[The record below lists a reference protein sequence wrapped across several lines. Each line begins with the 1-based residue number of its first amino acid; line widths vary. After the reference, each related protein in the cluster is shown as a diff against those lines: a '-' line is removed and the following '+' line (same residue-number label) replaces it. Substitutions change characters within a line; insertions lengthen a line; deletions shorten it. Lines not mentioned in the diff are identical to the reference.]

1 MNQVNALTAMCSTP
15 MCSTLGQRRHP
26 RHARGVTLIE
36 LLVTIL
42 VISIGLLGLAGMQTV
57 SMQYNHS
64 SYLRTHANNMAYDIA
79 DRMRANRRAAENGDY
94 NIGLGAAAPSGGSV
108 AANDLAEWR
117 AAITAT
123 LPDGTGSVT
132 VNNNGKATIQI
143 RWLDGQDEREGDTE
157 AERQTTYTLETRI

>member
-15 MCSTLGQRRHP
+15 MCSTPGRRRHP

-79 DRMRANRRAAENGDY
+79 DRMRANRRPAMNGDY
-94 NIGLGAAAPSGGSV
+94 NIGLEAAPPAGGSV
-108 AANDLAEWR
+108 AADDLAEWR
-117 AAITAT
+117 AAIAAT
-123 LPDGTGSVT
+123 LPNGTGSVT
-132 VNNNGKATIQI
+132 TNNDGKATIRI
-143 RWLDGQDEREGDTE
+143 RWLDSQDEREGDTE
-157 AERQTTYTLETRI
+157 AERRTTYTLETRI

>member
-1 MNQVNALTAMCSTP
+1 MNQVSALTAMHMP
-15 MCSTLGQRRHP
+15 ARRTSHP

-79 DRMRANRRAAENGDY
+79 DRMRANRGSAMNGNYD
-94 NIGLGAAAPSGGSV
+94 IGLADGAPTGGGSIAAA
-108 AANDLAEWR
+108 DLADWR
-117 AAITAT
+117 NAITAT
-123 LPDGTGSVT
+123 LPNGTGSVT
-132 VNNNGKATIQI
+132 VNNDGEATIQI
-143 RWLDGQDEREGDTE
+143 RWLDSQDERDGATE
-157 AERQTTYTLETRI
+157 ADRRTTYTLETRI